1 MKNNISSKDLTVLA
15 FDIGASSGRS
25 IIGKLQNNHLELE
38 TLYRFANRGI
48 RLFDSFYWNILN
60 LYQEIKTSLSLF
72 AEKYGKNLNA
82 IGIDSWGVDFVL
94 LDENDK
100 TIGFTHH
107 YRDPRT
113 DGIMEE
119 MTKVVPKEEIFSQT
133 GIQFMS
139 LNTSTQ
145 LFSMVLNK
153 SPQLSI
159 VKSILMIPDYLN
171 YLLSGVK
178 STEYSIAT
186 TTQLYNPLKK
196 NWAKNLIKKLGLQ
209 PEWFCKLIEPGTILG
224 TLQDYI
230 IDEVGLDKNIK
241 VIAPLCHDT
250 GSAVAAV
257 PVDMDKYKNDEWA
270 YLSSGTWSLLGVEV
284 KKPIINEKALKYNFT
299 NEGGIGGTFRFL
311 KNITGLWLIQECK
324 KIWDK
329 ENFNMSWDLIEKLT
343 LEAQPFQFFINPDDK
358 LFLNPPNMIKAIRQ
372 FCKNQ
377 YNKFP
382 KTIGEISRAIFE
394 SLALSYKHVLNI
406 IEDII
411 QKDIKTLYIIGG
423 GSQNSLLNQFTS
435 NALNLVVN
443 AGPIEAAAIGNIL
456 VQALALNK
464 VDNVSELR
472 TIVRSSFPIEEYL
485 PKEINKWEKAYDS
498 YLRIIE
504 P

>member
-1 MKNNISSKDLTVLA
+1 MDNKDLTVLA
-15 FDIGASSGRS
+15 FDLGASSGKS
-25 IIGKLQNNHLELE
+25 IIGKLKNNNLELE
-38 TLYRFANRGI
+38 TLHRFPNGGI

-72 AEKYGKNLNA
+72 VKKYGKNLDA

-100 TIGFTHH
+100 VIGLTYH
-107 YRDPRT
+107 YRDERT
-113 DGIMEE
+113 KGIMGE

-145 LFSMVLNK
+145 LFSMVLNN
-153 SPQLSI
+153 SSQLSI

-186 TTQLYNPLKK
+186 TTQLYNPLEK
-196 NWAKNLIKKLGLQ
+196 NWANNLIKKLGLQ
-209 PEWFCKLIEPGTILG
+209 PEWFCKLIEPGTIIG

-230 IDEVGLDKNIK
+230 TDEVGLDKNIK

-257 PVDMDKYKNDEWA
+257 PVDMDKYKNEEWA
-270 YLSSGTWSLLGVEV
+270 FLSSGTWSLLGVELE
-284 KKPIINEKALKYNFT
+284 KPIISGKALKYNFS
-299 NEGGIGGTFRFL
+299 NEGGIGGTYRFL

-329 ENFNMSWDLIEKLT
+329 ENFNFTWELIEELT
-343 LEAQPFQFFINPDDK
+343 MEVEPFQFFINPNDK
-358 LFLNPPNMIKAIRQ
+358 IFLNPPNMIKAIRQ
-372 FCKNQ
+372 YCKSQ

-382 KTIGEISRAIFE
+382 GTIGEISRVIFE
-394 SLALSYKHVLNI
+394 SLALNYKHVLNI
-406 IEDII
+406 IEDTI
-411 QKDIKTLYIIGG
+411 QKEVKILYIIGG

-435 NALNLVVN
+435 NALNLIVN
-443 AGPIEAAAIGNIL
+443 AGPIEATAIGNIL
-456 VQALALNK
+456 VQALALGK
-464 VDNVSELR
+464 IDSVSELR
-472 TIVRSSFPIEEYL
+472 TIVRSSFPIKEYL
-485 PKEINKWEKAYDS
+485 PKNTNMWEKAYDS

>member
-1 MKNNISSKDLTVLA
+1 MDNKDLTVLA
-15 FDIGASSGRS
+15 FDLGASSGRS
-25 IIGKLQNNHLELE
+25 IIGKLKNNNLELE
-38 TLYRFANRGI
+38 TLYRFENRGI

-72 AEKYGKNLNA
+72 VKKYGKNLNS

-100 TIGFTHH
+100 IIGLTHH
-107 YRDPRT
+107 YRDERT
-113 DGIMEE
+113 RGIIEE

-145 LFSMVLNK
+145 LFSMVFNN
-153 SPQLSI
+153 SSQLSI

-178 STEYSIAT
+178 ATEYSIAT

-196 NWAKNLIKKLGLQ
+196 NWANNLIKKLELQ

-230 IDEVGLDKNIK
+230 TDEVGLEKNIK

-257 PVDMDKYKNDEWA
+257 PVDINKYRTGEWA

-284 KKPIINEKALKYNFT
+284 KKPIISKKALKYNLT

-329 ENFNMSWDLIEKLT
+329 ENFNFNWEIIEKHIMDA
-343 LEAQPFQFFINPDDK
+343 EPFQFFINPDDK
-358 LFLNPPNMIKAIRQ
+358 LFINPPNMIKAIRQ
-372 FCKNQ
+372 YCKSQ
-377 YNKFP
+377 YNKVP
-382 KTIGEISRAIFE
+382 ETIGEISLVIFE

-406 IEDII
+406 IEDIT
-411 QKDIKTLYIIGG
+411 QREIKILYIIGG

-435 NALNLVVN
+435 NALNLIVN
-443 AGPIEAAAIGNIL
+443 AGPIEATAIGNIL
-456 VQALALNK
+456 VQAQALGK
-464 VDNVSELR
+464 IDNVSELR
-472 TIVRSSFPIEEYL
+472 TIVRSSFPIKEYL
-485 PKEINKWEKAYDS
+485 PKETNMWEKAYDS
-498 YLRIIE
+498 FLRIIE

>member
-1 MKNNISSKDLTVLA
+1 MDKKDLTVLA
-15 FDIGASSGRS
+15 FDLGASSGRS
-25 IIGKLQNNHLELE
+25 IIGKLKNNNLELE
-38 TLYRFANRGI
+38 TLYRFTNGGI

-72 AEKYGKNLNA
+72 VKKYGKNLDA

-100 TIGFTHH
+100 IIGLTHH
-107 YRDPRT
+107 YRDERT
-113 DGIMEE
+113 KGIMEE

-153 SPQLSI
+153 SSQLSI

-196 NWAKNLIKKLGLQ
+196 NWANNLIKKLGLQ
-209 PEWFCKLIEPGTILG
+209 PEWFCKLIEPGTIIG

-230 IDEVGLDKNIK
+230 TDEVGLDKNIK

-257 PVDMDKYKNDEWA
+257 PIDMDKYEKEEWA
-270 YLSSGTWSLLGVEV
+270 YLSSGTWSLLGVELE
-284 KKPIINEKALKYNFT
+284 KPIISEKALKYNFT

-329 ENFNMSWDLIEKLT
+329 ENFNFNWEIIEELT
-343 LEAQPFQFFINPDDK
+343 MDAEPFQFFINPNDK
-358 LFLNPPNMIKAIRQ
+358 IFLNPPNMIKAIRQ
-372 FCKNQ
+372 YCKNQ
-377 YNKFP
+377 HNKFP
-382 KTIGEISRAIFE
+382 ETIGEISRVIFE
-394 SLALSYKHVLNI
+394 SLALNYKYVLNI

-411 QKDIKTLYIIGG
+411 QKEVKILYIIGG

-435 NALNLVVN
+435 NALNLTVN
-443 AGPIEAAAIGNIL
+443 AGPIEATAIGNIL
-456 VQALALNK
+456 VQALALDK
-464 VDNVSELR
+464 IDNVSELR
-472 TIVRSSFPIEEYL
+472 KIVRSSFPIKEYL
-485 PKEINKWEKAYDS
+485 PKETNNWEKAYDS

-504 P
+504 H

>member
-1 MKNNISSKDLTVLA
+1 MANKDLTVLA
-15 FDIGASSGRS
+15 FDLGASSGRS
-25 IIGKLQNNHLELE
+25 IIGKLKNNNLELE
-38 TLYRFANRGI
+38 TLYRFENGGI

-72 AEKYGKNLNA
+72 VKKYGKNLNA

-100 TIGFTHH
+100 IIGLTHH
-107 YRDPRT
+107 YRDART
-113 DGIMEE
+113 KGIMEE
-119 MTKVVPKEEIFSQT
+119 MTKVVPKEEIFTQT

-145 LFSMVLNK
+145 LFSMVLNN
-153 SPQLSI
+153 SSQLSI

-196 NWAKNLIKKLGLQ
+196 KWANGLIKKLGLQ

-230 IDEVGLDKNIK
+230 TDEVGLDKNIK

-250 GSAVAAV
+250 GSAIAAI
-257 PVDMDKYKNDEWA
+257 PVDIDKYKNEEWA
-270 YLSSGTWSLLGVEV
+270 YLSSGTWSLLGVEL
-284 KKPIINEKALKYNFT
+284 KKPIISEKALKYNFT
-299 NEGGIGGTFRFL
+299 NEGGIGGTIRFL
-311 KNITGLWLIQECK
+311 KNITGMWLIEECK

-329 ENFNMSWDLIEKLT
+329 ENLNLSWEDLEVQT
-343 LEAQPFQFFINPDDK
+343 MDAQPFQFFINPDDK
-358 LFLNPPNMIKAIRQ
+358 TFLNPSNMIKAIQ
-372 FCKNQ
+372 QYCKNR

-382 KTIGEISRAIFE
+382 ETIGEISRVIFE
-394 SLALSYKHVLNI
+394 SLALSYKCALNK

-411 QKDIKTLYIIGG
+411 QKKIKILYIIGG
-423 GSQNSLLNQFTS
+423 GSQNSVLNQFTS
-435 NALNLVVN
+435 NALNLTVN
-443 AGPIEAAAIGNIL
+443 AGLIEATAIGNIL

-464 VDNVSELR
+464 IDNVSELR
-472 TIVRSSFPIEEYL
+472 KIVRSSFPMEEYL
-485 PKEINKWEKAYDS
+485 PKETNKWEKVYNS
-498 YLRIIE
+498 YLGIIE